1 MPTGFGWWFKTQYQ
15 KSQWEAMEYHGR
27 VYEQII
33 YEKLSDRIVRITF
46 NRPERRNALND
57 QMYNE
62 FQAGLHQ
69 ANDDPQVRVV
79 IIRGA
84 GPCFGSGHELS
95 SPKGEESPPVHPSLN
110 PTLVDYF
117 GFERRR
123 CGKQDDAQQ
132 YSKILISQVHGY
144 CLGASEEIAAISD
157 IVIADEEAT
166 FGVRGFTRL
175 PFGISNWPGY
185 WPAES
190 NKNWGGKLAPEIS
203 GRQAEEMGTI
213 TKAVK
218 KEELE
223 AEVLK
228 WANALANLPLEV
240 IAIYKEWLCGTMDI
254 LGMGTSYR
262 AHYGKHHTLQYV
274 RFRPDEVNLYKEK
287 KDSSLKG
294 FIKKRHA
301 SATVEDKANPDK

>member
-1 MPTGFGWWFKTQYQ
+1 MDYRGCK
-15 KSQWEAMEYHGR
+15 
-27 VYEQII
+27 YEQCL
-33 YEKLSDRIVRITF
+33 YEKMTERIVRLTF

-62 FQAGLHQ
+62 FQSGLHQ
-69 ANDDPQVRVV
+69 ADDDPDIRVV

-110 PTLVDYF
+110 PTLMDYF

-132 YSKILISQVHGY
+132 YPKILISQVHGF

-157 IVIADEEAT
+157 IVIADEEAI

-175 PFGISNWPGY
+175 PFGISAWPGY

-190 NKNWGGKLAPEIS
+190 NKNWAGKLAPEIS
-203 GRQAEEMGTI
+203 GKQAEEIGTI

-218 KEELE
+218 KENLE
-223 AEVLK
+223 AEVMK
-228 WANALANLPLEV
+228 WASALANLPLEV
-240 IAIYKEWLCGTMDI
+240 IAVYKEWLCGTMDI

-262 AHYGKHHTLQYV
+262 SHYGKHNTLQYV
-274 RFRPDEVNLYKEK
+274 RFRPEEVNLYKEK
-287 KDSSLKG
+287 KDSNLSG

-301 SATVEDKANPDK
+301 SATVKDKG

>member
-15 KSQWEAMEYHGR
+15 KSQWEAIEYRGLR
-27 VYEQII
+27 YEQII
-33 YEKLSDRIVRITF
+33 YEKLTDRIVRITF

-69 ANDDPQVRVV
+69 ADDDPQVRVV

-132 YSKILISQVHGY
+132 YPKILISQVHGY

-157 IVIADEEAT
+157 IVIADEEAI

-190 NKNWGGKLAPEIS
+190 NKNWAGKLAPEIS
-203 GRQAEEMGTI
+203 GRQAEEIGTI

-218 KEELE
+218 REDLE

-228 WANALANLPLEV
+228 WADALASLPLEV
-240 IAIYKEWLCGTMDI
+240 IAVYKEWLCGTMDM

-262 AHYGKHHTLQYV
+262 SHYGKHHTLQYV
-274 RFRPDEVNLYKEK
+274 RFRPEEVNLYKEK
-287 KDSSLKG
+287 KDSGLKA

-301 SATVEDKANPDK
+301 SATVEEKGQP